1 MTHPSPFGKGW
12 GSPQP
17 CQLLGL
23 PGFFSPVVRGER
35 HPRETWEVPAHVT
48 FQEILINERKAG
60 EFHSFP
66 GWLVTSLALPKCPAD
81 PTRTGH
87 TAVPTPSDT
96 PAHSLALALAQPGD
110 TGIKC
115 VKSNKLWASNYET
128 LLVPQAGSAP
138 GPRWWQG
145 DSVWPFSVPSAA
157 FAPRHRQTPHPVP
170 PTPARAPGCWASCW
184 AFSFPLGASSAVPSL
199 LHSLWNCYLR
209 HPHWAQLSLGVTQY
223 CVIDQLCLGLQ

>member
-35 HPRETWEVPAHVT
+35 HPRETREVPAHVT

-138 GPRWWQG
+138 GPRWWQRG
-145 DSVWPFSVPSAA
+145 QRVALQCPQCCLCPSA
-157 FAPRHRQTPHPVP
+157 QTDPTPSAPHPCKS
-170 PTPARAPGCWASCW
+170 PGV
-184 AFSFPLGASSAVPSL
+184 LGFM
-199 LHSLWNCYLR
+199 
-209 HPHWAQLSLGVTQY
+209 
-223 CVIDQLCLGLQ
+223 LGLQLPPGSLQCCSQPAALPLELLSQAPSLGTAFLRSHSVLCD